1 MTVENAF
8 GRLKGRWRHILKQL
22 DVTTNNVPLIV
33 IACCILHNVC
43 EIHHS
48 KFNSEWLDSIEST
61 QIPQPNSTATDDD
74 EPSENASEKYYNFIL
89 LSLLQ
94 YSS

>member
-1 MTVENAF
+1 M
-8 GRLKGRWRHILKQL
+8 
-22 DVTTNNVPLIV
+22 TTNDVPLIV
-33 IACCILHNVC
+33 IACCVLH

-48 KFNSEWLDSIEST
+48 KLNSEWLDSIEST

-74 EPSENASEKYYNFIL
+74 EPSENASEKYNFIL